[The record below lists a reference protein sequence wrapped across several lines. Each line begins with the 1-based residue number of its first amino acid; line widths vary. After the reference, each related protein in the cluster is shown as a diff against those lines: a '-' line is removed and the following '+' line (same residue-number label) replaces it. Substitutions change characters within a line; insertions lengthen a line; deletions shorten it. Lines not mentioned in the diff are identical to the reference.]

1 LILLR
6 INLKTQNEIN
16 MKKLI
21 LSLAVVTIATM
32 TANAQVGFGAKA
44 GANFATLSGSDA
56 KDIDGKAMQVGA
68 NFGVIVQIPVSG
80 MFSVNPELVFSM
92 QGVKFTGG
100 SDKLN
105 YLNIPVM
112 AHFGFNGGFF
122 VEGGPQV
129 GFMMSAKQKDA
140 SGTTDIKEFL
150 STTDFSLGLGAGFK
164 SASGFGGNA
173 RVNIGLSS
181 IDKGDP
187 KAKINNMVIQAGVFY
202 MFGGNKGKE

>member
-1 LILLR
+1 
-6 INLKTQNEIN
+6 

-21 LSLAVVTIATM
+21 LSLAVITIATM

-44 GANFATLSGSDA
+44 GLNLATLSGSDA
-56 KDIDGKAMQVGA
+56 SNIAGKSMQAGA
-68 NFGVIVQIPVSG
+68 NFGAIVQIPVSG

-92 QGVKFTGG
+92 QGVKFDGG

-112 AHFGFNGGFF
+112 AHIGFNGGFF

-129 GFMMSAKQKDA
+129 GFLMSAKEKDA
-140 SGTTDIKEFL
+140 SGSTDIKEFL
-150 STTDFSLGLGAGFK
+150 NSTDFSLGLGAGFQ
-164 SASGFGGNA
+164 SQSGFGGNA

-181 IDKGDP
+181 IDKGTP
-187 KAKINNMVIQAGVFY
+187 KAKINNMSLNY
-202 MFGGNKGKE
+202 